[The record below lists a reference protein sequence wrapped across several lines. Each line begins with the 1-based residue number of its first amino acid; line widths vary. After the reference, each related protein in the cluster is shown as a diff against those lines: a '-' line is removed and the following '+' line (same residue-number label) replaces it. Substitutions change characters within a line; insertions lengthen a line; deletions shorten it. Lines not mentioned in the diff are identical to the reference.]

1 MAEVRT
7 SAERV
12 RQALAGLGLMPD
24 IKEFSA
30 TTRTSAEA
38 AAAIGCTVAQIA
50 KSVVFRAV
58 GLNRAVLVI
67 ASGVNRVDEKLV
79 AAASGDRIAKADAT
93 FVRDKTGFAIGGVA
107 PVGHTEKPVTL
118 IDEDLLQHAEIWAAA
133 GTPNSV
139 FRADP
144 AGARG
149 HDRRPGDRDQIAAA
163 LLRRRRPLPFRAQGR
178 IVGRREQERPWRRRL
193 KPNRPIRPSM

>member
-1 MAEVRT
+1 MAEVGT

-24 IKEFSA
+24 IQEFSE
-30 TTRTSAEA
+30 TTRTAAEA

-50 KSVVFRAV
+50 KSLVFRAV

-67 ASGVNRVDEKLV
+67 ASGANRVDETLV
-79 AAASGDRIAKADAT
+79 AAALGDRVAKADAA

-107 PVGHTEKPVTL
+107 PVGHTEKPMTL
-118 IDEDLLQHAEIWAAA
+118 IDEDLLGHAEIWASA

-139 FRADP
+139 FRLTPEALV
-144 AGARG
+144 AMTGGRV
-149 HDRRPGDRDQIAAA
+149 IA
-163 LLRRRRPLPFRAQGR
+163 
-178 IVGRREQERPWRRRL
+178 I
-193 KPNRPIRPSM
+193 K

>member
-24 IKEFSA
+24 IKELSA

-38 AAAIGCTVAQIA
+38 AAAIGCTVSQIA

-67 ASGVNRVDEKLV
+67 ASGVNRVDENLV
-79 AAASGDRIAKADAT
+79 AAATGDRIAKADAT

-107 PVGHTEKPVTL
+107 PVGHTEKPVML
-118 IDEDLLQHAEIWAAA
+118 IDADLLQHAEIWAAA

-139 FRADP
+139 FRLTP
-144 AGARG
+144 
-149 HDRRPGDRDQIAAA
+149 QE
-163 LLRRRRPLPFRAQGR
+163 LLAMTGGR
-178 IVGRREQERPWRRRL
+178 VIEI
-193 KPNRPIRPSM
+193 K

>member
-1 MAEVRT
+1 MGEVRT

-24 IKEFSA
+24 IKEFSE

-58 GLNRAVLVI
+58 SLNRAVLVI
-67 ASGVNRVDEKLV
+67 ASGANRVDEKLV
-79 AAASGDRIAKADAT
+79 AAAVGDRIAKADAT

-107 PVGHTEKPVTL
+107 PVGHAEKPVTL

-139 FRADP
+139 FRLTP
-144 AGARG
+144 
-149 HDRRPGDRDQIAAA
+149 QA
-163 LLRRRRPLPFRAQGR
+163 LVAMTGGR
-178 IVGRREQERPWRRRL
+178 VI
-193 KPNRPIRPSM
+193 PIK

>member
-1 MAEVRT
+1 
-7 SAERV
+7 
-12 RQALAGLGLMPD
+12 MPD
-24 IKEFSA
+24 IKEFSE

-58 GLNRAVLVI
+58 GLNRAVLVM
-67 ASGVNRVDEKLV
+67 ASGANRVDEKLV
-79 AAASGDRIAKADAT
+79 AAAVGDRIAKADAA

-139 FRADP
+139 FRLTPEAL
-144 AGARG
+144 
-149 HDRRPGDRDQIAAA
+149 IAMTG
-163 LLRRRRPLPFRAQGR
+163 GR
-178 IVGRREQERPWRRRL
+178 VTAI
-193 KPNRPIRPSM
+193 K

>member
-1 MAEVRT
+1 MADVRT

-12 RQALAGLGLMPD
+12 RQALAALGLMPD
-24 IKEFSA
+24 IKEFSE

-58 GLNRAVLVI
+58 GMNRAVLVI
-67 ASGVNRVDEKLV
+67 ASGANRVDEKLV
-79 AAASGDRIAKADAT
+79 AAALGDRIAKADAA

-118 IDEDLLQHAEIWAAA
+118 IDEDLLGHAEIWAAA

-139 FRADP
+139 FRLTPQELVAMT
-144 AGARG
+144 G
-149 HDRRPGDRDQIAAA
+149 
-163 LLRRRRPLPFRAQGR
+163 GR
-178 IVGRREQERPWRRRL
+178 VTAI
-193 KPNRPIRPSM
+193 K